1 MRKILV
7 AGNWKM
13 NGSNAMAKALASNVA
28 NGFNPDS
35 SVEMAVFP
43 PFPYLN
49 TVADA
54 VSGSALQFGAQ
65 DLNEN
70 SAGAHTGEISAEML
84 VNLHCQMVLVG
95 HSERRASYG
104 DSDSRV
110 ADKFAAALAAGLV
123 PILCVGESLAERE
136 AGQTE
141 AVIARQLDAVLAK
154 TGIAGFSNAVLAYEP
169 VWAIGTGKTAS
180 PEQAQEIHAFIRD
193 KLTALDGIIADQLKI
208 LYGGSVKGSNA
219 AELFAQTDIDGG
231 LIGGASLT
239 AEDFLA
245 IYNAVA

>member
-1 MRKILV
+1 MRNILV

-13 NGSNAMAKALASNVA
+13 NGSKAMARELAGAVA
-28 NGFNPDS
+28 GGFKPGS

-43 PFPYLN
+43 PFPYIN
-49 TVADA
+49 IVAAAAADT
-54 VSGSALQFGAQ
+54 ALMFGAQ

-70 SAGAHTGEISAEML
+70 PAGAHTGEVNAAML
-84 VNLHCQMVLVG
+84 VDLRCRMVLVG
-95 HSERRASYG
+95 HSERRAMYA
-104 DSDSRV
+104 DSDQRV
-110 ADKFAAALAAGLV
+110 AAKFAAALEAGLV
-123 PILCVGESLAERE
+123 PILCVGESLEERE
-136 AGQTE
+136 AGETE
-141 AVIARQLDAVLAK
+141 AVIARQLDAVLENS
-154 TGIAGFSNAVLAYEP
+154 GIAGFANAVLAYEP

-180 PEQAQEIHAFIRD
+180 PDQAQEIHAFIRD
-193 KLTALDGIIADQLKI
+193 KLTALDGIIAGQLRI